1 MERKGF
7 LGGSDCAAIM
17 GMSRWSTPLQ
27 VWAEKTGQIVRP
39 EIDSEAC
46 ELGKE
51 LEDYVARR
59 FTRKTGIEVE
69 MLLDDKGRRLRHSH
83 KKYPYIS
90 CEIDRRVKDK
100 KIIME
105 CKTASA
111 WKSKEWQGEEIPV
124 EYILQCQHMMLVTDA
139 PSCWIACL
147 IGNQSFVYREI
158 PRDDKLIEVI
168 LDKEVD
174 FWENYVLTGIM
185 PVNVNHK
192 DIDTLDELWQG
203 KTTEEAILL
212 GDDVNMLIESRQ
224 GLLADVKSVQAGI
237 DDIEAQIKAHLKE
250 HSQGTTSHYVINW
263 KEQIS
268 KRLDTKR
275 IKAEKPEIY
284 TEYAKDSI
292 CRKMTIK
299 SIKEGAVNE

>member
-17 GMSRWSTPLQ
+17 GLSRWSTPLQ

-39 EIDSEAC
+39 ELDSEAC

-69 MLLDDKGRRLRHSH
+69 LLLDDNGKRMRHSH

-90 CEIDRRVKDK
+90 CEIDRRVKGK

-111 WKSKEWQGEEIPV
+111 WKSKEWQGEEIPI
-124 EYILQCQHMMLVTDA
+124 EYILQCQHEMLVTDA

-147 IGNQSFVYREI
+147 IGNQSFVIKEI
-158 PRDDKLIEVI
+158 LRDDKLCDAI

-174 FWENYVLTGIM
+174 FWENYVMAGVM
-185 PVNVNHK
+185 PTNVGYK
-192 DIDTLDELWQG
+192 DIETLDELWQG
-203 KTTEEAILL
+203 KTIGEVITL
-212 GDDVNMLIESRQ
+212 GDDVNMLIESRS
-224 GLLADVKSVQAGI
+224 GLIADIKSVHAGL
-237 DDIEAQIKAHLKE
+237 DDIEAQIKAKMGANT
-250 HSQGTTSHYVINW
+250 QGLTSHYKIDW
-263 KEQIS
+263 KEQVS
-268 KRLDTKR
+268 VRLDTKKVK
-275 IKAEKPEIY
+275 IEQPELY
-284 TEYAKDSI
+284 KQYAKESI
-292 CRKMTIK
+292 YRKFTIK
-299 SIKEGAVNE
+299 NLKEKEKGE